1 MALLL
6 RKFVNLDAHA
16 RFYFS
21 HPCRWRVILIP
32 SKKFCKLQYF
42 ALNTVI
48 ISFIFGVSFSNF
60 APSGNVL
67 PLHFLCISLQT
78 TYSYSY

>member
-21 HPCRWRVILIP
+21 HSCRWRGILIP

-42 ALNTVI
+42 ALNTDI
-48 ISFIFGVSFSNF
+48 ISFIFGVSFSYIT
-60 APSGNVL
+60 PSGNVL
-67 PLHFLCISLQT
+67 RLHFICIFLQK
-78 TYSYSY
+78 TYSHSY